1 MPFSSE
7 FSRALSDPSP
17 LLRRFEHL
25 LAPVDDAGLSRMA
38 RESATLTRRYFGRT
52 MRLFAPL
59 YLSNECI
66 NSCSYC
72 GFSKE
77 NAILRVTLE
86 IDEVEKEAN
95 HLASQGFRN
104 ILLVA
109 GEHPKFVSGGYMA
122 ACLRRLTPLIPSVS
136 LEVAPME
143 TADYIPLVE
152 AGAEG
157 LVVYQETYHPE
168 TYATMHLSGP
178 KKDYTWRLDCPER
191 AYQAGFR
198 RVGIGALFG
207 LWHWQEEALALAAHL
222 EHLLRTC
229 WKAQLTVS
237 LPRLRPA
244 AGEFQPTHPL
254 PDREF
259 KSGLAEVV
267 KYGMILDPAF
277 FDWLAANTAA
287 ILSRDAAA
295 LRHVVGRSAALKAD
309 VVERDERE
317 ITGLRAILNYGH
329 TFAHAYET
337 AAGYGTLLHGE
348 AVAIGM
354 VSAAALGE
362 SLGRIG
368 PDVVARQEQL
378 LRAFDLP
385 VTVPTGP
392 GFTSDALLATMA
404 RDKKTVGG
412 RLRFVLPTRI
422 GHVELVDGIDPA
434 AVRAI
439 LHS

>member
-178 KKDYTWRLDCPER
+178 KKDYAWRLDCPER

-259 KSGLAEVV
+259 IRLLCALRMCFPQIGIVMSTREPAALRDTLAPLGVTMMSAGSHTEPGGYTGQGKDNLHHTIRGRQIAATGEGAEGQFAISDDRSPEIVAARLRTLGLEPVW
-267 KYGMILDPAF
+267 K
-277 FDWLAANTAA
+277 DWDAA
-287 ILSRDAAA
+287 ILNAA
-295 LRHVVGRSAALKAD
+295 
-309 VVERDERE
+309 
-317 ITGLRAILNYGH
+317 
-329 TFAHAYET
+329 
-337 AAGYGTLLHGE
+337 
-348 AVAIGM
+348 
-354 VSAAALGE
+354 
-362 SLGRIG
+362 
-368 PDVVARQEQL
+368 
-378 LRAFDLP
+378 
-385 VTVPTGP
+385 
-392 GFTSDALLATMA
+392 
-404 RDKKTVGG
+404 
-412 RLRFVLPTRI
+412 
-422 GHVELVDGIDPA
+422 
-434 AVRAI
+434 
-439 LHS
+439 